1 MNKSLILKLKSMKRK
16 KLLKVA
22 LMLVVAGIII
32 AGSIGLYMF
41 FMPHRDVQKAKTDY
55 YLTASGLVNE
65 YLTDQSGANNKYLAE
80 DGDSKILEV
89 SGTVAQISNDFQG
102 NKVIELK
109 ENGDKAGVNFTFMP
123 GSNANAE
130 KLQKGQKV
138 TIKGVI
144 RSGASYDP
152 DLEMYLNAI
161 VEKSDVMN

>member
-1 MNKSLILKLKSMKRK
+1 MKKK
-16 KLLKVA
+16 KLLKTALILVA
-22 LMLVVAGIII
+22 AGIII

-41 FMPHRDVQKAKTDY
+41 FMPHRDVQKAKTDF
-55 YLTASGLVNE
+55 YLTASELVNE
-65 YLTDQSGANNKYLAE
+65 YLADRNGANTKYLAA
-80 DGDSKILEV
+80 DGNSKILEV
-89 SGTVAQISNDFQG
+89 TGTVARVSNDFQD
-102 NKVIELK
+102 NKVVELK

-123 GSNANAE
+123 NTNANAE